1 MNVYKKVCIE
11 LTEEEKD
18 TLIKARSLLE
28 ELYLNDLTQEAVD
41 NHIQTMYVDLE
52 RLVSAL
58 EDIIDYLGSQYI

>member
-58 EDIIDYLGSQYI
+58 EDIIDYLGS

>member
-28 ELYLNDLTQEAVD
+28 DLYLNDLAQEAV
-41 NHIQTMYVDLE
+41 NYHIQIEDADLE
-52 RLVSAL
+52 TLVSAL
-58 EDIIDYLGSQYI
+58 HDIIDYLCS